1 MKIIRN
7 NKGILLVIMF
17 CVFIA
22 GILLY
27 NYLLNITFTNKA
39 EALVRDYIEKNI
51 SGQYLADVSNIYN
64 DVHRIES
71 WTGNVYVRWSGKK
84 EKMLCVES
92 NLEVIED
99 EKKQI
104 VVNDVFV
111 LKKVQN
117 EWKIYW
123 HGISQ

>member
-1 MKIIRN
+1 MKILRN
-7 NKGILLVIMF
+7 NKGILLVLIF
-17 CVFIA
+17 CAFIA

-27 NYLLNITFTNKA
+27 NYLLNITFVNKA

-51 SGQYLADVSNIYN
+51 SGQYLTDVSNIYN

-71 WTGNVYVRWSGKK
+71 WTGNVYVRWSGKN

-111 LKKVQN
+111 LKKMQDN
-117 EWKIYW
+117 WKICW